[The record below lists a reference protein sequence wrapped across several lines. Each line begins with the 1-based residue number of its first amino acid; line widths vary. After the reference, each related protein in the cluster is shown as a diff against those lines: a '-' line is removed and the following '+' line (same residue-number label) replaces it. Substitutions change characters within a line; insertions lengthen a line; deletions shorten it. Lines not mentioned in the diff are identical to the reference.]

1 MLTLTGVVLRLL
13 LGTLR
18 SLLDPVA
25 GGVAATGR
33 VIADLAAEF
42 AAALTSDA
50 GALALVAATAAFAL
64 LALLAVAVSLVRSP
78 VRAVDSSAPHPR
90 RAIHDA
96 TRLTETHPDAP
107 GHPRPRAPGSVALA
121 A

>member
-1 MLTLTGVVLRLL
+1 MGVVLRGLLETVQGL
-13 LGTLR
+13 LG
-18 SLLDPVA
+18 PVGS
-25 GGVAATGR
+25 GGAAAVRALGE
-33 VIADLAAEF
+33 L

-50 GALALVAATAAFAL
+50 GALALVAATATFAL

-78 VRAVDSSAPHPR
+78 AHAVDPSAAHPR

-107 GHPRPRAPGSVALA
+107 GHARPRAPGFAALA